1 VKGWRLLLGAIVL
14 VTLSA
19 ATAGGEPGLRAGMG
33 APVETP
39 GVLNAVG
46 RFLARHGGMV
56 QRRDYKIGSIDAREP
71 LWYAP
76 VMDATR
82 DQDADLVISA
92 VVLTAAT
99 PEGQEKVFGVCVRK
113 PETRKKLGGIRYLDI
128 DECEALV
135 EALPLLQR
143 QAEGSAVSKTDAGS
157 LCFST
162 KSRLKFTIV
171 QAGERKVAAVN
182 CGDNTMQ
189 RVVLI
194 RTDDLP
200 RVSQMLQKALGRLR
214 EMGASQG

>member
-1 VKGWRLLLGAIVL
+1 VKGWIPLLGGIVL
-14 VTLSA
+14 FAGPA
-19 ATAGGEPGLRAGMG
+19 AVAGGEPGMRAGM
-33 APVETP
+33 AMETP
-39 GVLNAVG
+39 GPLNTIA

-56 QRRDYKIGSIDAREP
+56 QRRDYKVGTIDAREP

-76 VMDATR
+76 VMDARR
-82 DQDADLVISA
+82 DEDADLVISA

-99 PEGQEKVFGVCVRK
+99 PEGQEKVFGVCLRK
-113 PETRKKLGGIRYLDI
+113 PETRKKLGALRYLDV

-143 QAEGSAVSKTDAGS
+143 QAEGSAASRSDPSS

-182 CGDNTMQ
+182 CGDNAMQ

-194 RTDDLP
+194 GMEDLP

-214 EMGASQG
+214 EMGAASG